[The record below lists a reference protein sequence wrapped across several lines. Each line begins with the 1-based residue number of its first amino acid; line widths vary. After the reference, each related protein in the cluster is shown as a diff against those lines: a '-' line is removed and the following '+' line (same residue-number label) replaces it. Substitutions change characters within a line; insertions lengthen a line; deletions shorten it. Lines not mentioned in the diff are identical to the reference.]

1 MARKCTEQEERFA
14 VEVVTG
20 VDADGRAISLFE
32 AHKRVYQGTMTD
44 KTRHEMASKT
54 RARPQVDAR
63 VKELRELAAEKA
75 IINRDY
81 VLNRLV
87 EIDQMDALDI
97 LDDEGTIKPIREWPK
112 VWRQYLSGIEVV
124 ELSSMGDDND
134 KKTAILKKIKWPD
147 KVRNLELIGKAVGA
161 FIEKVEHTSPDGS
174 MTPKITAIDPI
185 EAAKQYQDIMNGKF

>member
-20 VDADGRAISLFE
+20 VDQDGRAISLLE
-32 AHKRVYQGTMTD
+32 AHRKVYQGKMTD
-44 KTRHEMASKT
+44 KSRYEMSSRI
-54 RARPQVDAR
+54 RARPHVDAR
-63 VKELRELAAEKA
+63 INELRELAAEKSV
-75 IINRDY
+75 INRDY

-97 LDDEGTIKPIREWPK
+97 LNDDGSIKPIRAWPK
-112 VWRQYLSGIEVV
+112 VWRQYLSGIEVL
-124 ELSSMGDDND
+124 EMSQLGND
-134 KKTAILKKIKWPD
+134 EQQITAILKKIKWPD
-147 KVRNLELIGKAVGA
+147 KVRNLELIGRTVGA

>member
-14 VEVVTG
+14 VETVTG
-20 VDADGRAISLFE
+20 VDQDGKSISLQE
-32 AHKRVYQGTMTD
+32 AYKRVYKGQVTD
-44 KTRHEMASKT
+44 KTCYEMASRV
-54 RARPQVDAR
+54 RARPHVDAR
-63 VKELRELAAEKA
+63 VNELRELAAEKA
-75 IINRDY
+75 VINRDY

-97 LDDEGTIKPIREWPK
+97 LNDDGSIKPIRAWPK

-124 ELSSMGDDND
+124 ELSSMGDDDD

-147 KVRNLELIGKAVGA
+147 KVRNLELIGRTVGA